1 MTASTQPRSILQQNL
16 ASFRVVLDSLH
27 TLEPAVHRAA
37 ELLASALLAGNKLLA
52 CGNGG
57 SAADASHLTTEFVV
71 RYQADRRPYPAISFT
86 ANGGDLTAC
95 GNDYSFDEIFARQVR
110 AYGQRGDV
118 LFAFTTSGNSENV
131 LRALLTAKHVGVPT
145 VAFLGRTGGRT
156 AGVADVDLIVQHDVT
171 ARIQE
176 AHKLLLHT
184 ICEMVEVRL
193 HAAATAGTQP
203 AH

>member
-1 MTASTQPRSILQQNL
+1 MSVS
-16 ASFRVVLDSLH
+16 VLETNVADAKAVFD
-27 TLEPAVHRAA
+27 TLRAMEPQVQRAA
-37 ELLASALLAGNKLLA
+37 DILADALLSGKKLLA

-57 SAADASHLTTEFVV
+57 SAADASHLTTEFVI
-71 RYQADRRPYPAISFT
+71 RFNQDRRPYPAISFT

-110 AYGQRGDV
+110 AYGQPGDV

-131 LRALLTAKHVGVPT
+131 LRALHTAKRESVGT
-145 VAFLGRTGGRT
+145 VAFLGRSGGRS
-156 AGVADVDLIVQHDVT
+156 AGIADVDMIVPHGVT

-184 ICEMVEVRL
+184 ICELVELRL
-193 HAAATAGTQP
+193 HAAAAGGKQP
-203 AH
+203 LA

>member
-1 MTASTQPRSILQQNL
+1 MPENSILQRNIAGL
-16 ASFRVVLDSLH
+16 RAVLD
-27 TLEPAVHRAA
+27 TLTPLESALNRAA
-37 ELLASALLAGNKLLA
+37 DLLADALLSGHKLLA

-57 SAADASHLTTEFVV
+57 SAADSSHLTTEFVV
-71 RYQADRRPYPAISFT
+71 RFQADRRPYPAISFT

-95 GNDYSFDEIFARQVR
+95 GNDYSFDEVFARQVR
-110 AYGQRGDV
+110 AYGQRGDI

-131 LRALLTAKHVGVPT
+131 LRAIATAKREGITT

-156 AGVADVDLIVQHDVT
+156 AGMADVELIVTDEVT

-193 HAAATAGTQP
+193 HAAAARGDQPTQ
-203 AH
+203 

>member
-1 MTASTQPRSILQQNL
+1 MPETSILRQNIAGL
-16 ASFRVVLDSLH
+16 RAVLD
-27 TLEPAVHRAA
+27 TLLPLETAVHRAA
-37 ELLASALLAGNKLLA
+37 ELLAEALLSGHKLLA

-71 RYQADRRPYPAISFT
+71 RFQADRRPYPAISFT

-95 GNDYSFDEIFARQVR
+95 GNDYSFDEVFARQVR
-110 AYGQRGDV
+110 AYGQRGDI

-131 LRALLTAKHVGVPT
+131 LRALATAKREGILT
-145 VAFLGRTGGRT
+145 VAFLGRSGGRT
-156 AGVADVDLIVQHDVT
+156 AGVADVELIVPDQVT

-193 HAAATAGTQP
+193 HAAAARGEQP
-203 AH
+203 AL

>member
-1 MTASTQPRSILQQNL
+1 VSTIFQHNI
-16 ASFRVVLDSLH
+16 ADAKTMLDSL
-27 TLEPAVHRAA
+27 LPMEPQVTRAA
-37 ELLASALLAGNKLLA
+37 DLLADALLSGHKLLA

-71 RYQADRRPYPAISFT
+71 RYNQDRRPYPAISFT
-86 ANGGDLTAC
+86 TNGGDLTAC

-110 AYGQRGDV
+110 AFGLPGDI

-131 LRALLTAKHVGVPT
+131 LRALHTARAQGVLT
-145 VAFLGRTGGRT
+145 VAFLGRDGGKCTGIAT
-156 AGVADVDLIVQHDVT
+156 LEMTVPHTVT

-184 ICEMVEVRL
+184 ICELVEVRL
-193 HAAATAGTQP
+193 HAAAAAGEQP
-203 AH
+203 AS

>member
-1 MTASTQPRSILQQNL
+1 MPDTSILQQNIAGL
-16 ASFRVVLDSLH
+16 RTVLDTLSP
-27 TLEPAVHRAA
+27 LEPAVNRAA
-37 ELLASALLAGNKLLA
+37 DLLADALLSGHKLLA

-57 SAADASHLTTEFVV
+57 SAADASHMTTEFVV
-71 RYQADRRPYPAISFT
+71 RFQADRRPYPAISFT

-95 GNDYSFDEIFARQVR
+95 GNDYSFDEVFARQVR
-110 AYGQRGDV
+110 AYGQRGDI

-131 LRALLTAKHVGVPT
+131 LRAIKTAKSEGIAT
-145 VAFLGRTGGRT
+145 VAFLGRSGGRT
-156 AGVADVDLIVQHDVT
+156 AGTADVELIVADEVT

-193 HAAATAGTQP
+193 HAAAAEGKQP
-203 AH
+203 AR

>member
-1 MTASTQPRSILQQNL
+1 MSNVSIFQHNVAIATAM
-16 ASFRVVLDSLH
+16 FHSL
-27 TLEPAVHRAA
+27 LKMEPQVEQAA
-37 ELLASALLAGNKLLA
+37 TLLADALLRGNKLLA

-71 RYQADRRPYPAISFT
+71 RFQADRRPYPAISFT

-110 AYGQRGDV
+110 AFGLEGDI

-131 LRALLTAKHVGVPT
+131 LRALLAAKETGVTT
-145 VAFLGRTGGRT
+145 VAFLGRDGGRC
-156 AGVADVDLIVQHDVT
+156 AGVADVEFIVEHGVT

-184 ICEMVEVRL
+184 VCELVEVRL
-193 HAAATAGTQP
+193 HAAAAAGHQP
-203 AH
+203 LK

>member
-1 MTASTQPRSILQQNL
+1 ML
-16 ASFRVVLDSLH
+16 AD
-27 TLEPAVHRAA
+27 
-37 ELLASALLAGNKLLA
+37 ALLRGNKLLA

-71 RYQADRRPYPAISFT
+71 RFQADRRPYPAISFT

-95 GNDYSFDEIFARQVR
+95 GNDYSFDETFARQVR
-110 AYGQRGDV
+110 AFGLKGDI

-131 LRALLTAKHVGVPT
+131 LRALLTAKETGVTT
-145 VAFLGRTGGRT
+145 VAFLGRDGGRC
-156 AGVADVDLIVQHDVT
+156 AGVADVEFIVEHGVT

-184 ICEMVEVRL
+184 VCELVEVRL
-193 HAAATAGTQP
+193 HAAAAAGHQP
-203 AH
+203 LK